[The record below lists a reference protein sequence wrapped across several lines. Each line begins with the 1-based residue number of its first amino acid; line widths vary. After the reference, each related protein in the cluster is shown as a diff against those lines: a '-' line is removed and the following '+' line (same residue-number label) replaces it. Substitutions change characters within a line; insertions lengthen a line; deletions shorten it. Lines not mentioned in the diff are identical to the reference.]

1 MTIRPATEADVP
13 QIVAMSV
20 HFLDTLY
27 AGALVGSAPHLA
39 AFVRVLLTR
48 PTACVL
54 VSVEA
59 DRVIGM
65 AVVHVYEHPMS
76 GELVASELAW
86 WVEPERRRA
95 GVRLLRAIE
104 QWARD
109 QGAAVMQMIAP
120 TPRVGAFYTAIGYAP
135 VETLFQRRLA

>member
-39 AFVRVLLTR
+39 AFVQ
-48 PTACVL
+48 
-54 VSVEA
+54 A